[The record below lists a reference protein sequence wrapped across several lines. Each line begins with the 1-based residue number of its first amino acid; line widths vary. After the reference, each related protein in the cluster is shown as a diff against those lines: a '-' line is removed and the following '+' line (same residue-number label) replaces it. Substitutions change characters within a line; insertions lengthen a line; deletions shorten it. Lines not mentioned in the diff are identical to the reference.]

1 MKVVT
6 LVDKSKYFTIVKIH
20 EFDIFF
26 ILDEGGFDSIDDH
39 FPQFS
44 YETFITLFQVLVICT
59 RLHRLKR
66 VLLDIIEFM
75 ALLL

>member
-6 LVDKSKYFTIVKIH
+6 LVDKSKYLPIVKIH
-20 EFDIFF
+20 EFDVFF

-39 FPQFS
+39 FPQVSF
-44 YETFITLFQVLVICT
+44 ETFITLCQVLVVCT
-59 RLHRLKR
+59 TLHSSKR

-75 ALLL
+75 ALLP